1 MTSICF
7 TICTESRYEEIT
19 LTISSICSCLRNGYL
34 RQLRNSD
41 FSLGTLLNSF
51 LRNQNH
57 LHSSLHG
64 VRHWLRCAP
73 SAREESPSIPVG
85 SAHPVPWPSP
95 HWCQIGNNPDHSGQ
109 PFLGGTQLLSKVGNS
124 ALVILDVYRQGLAF
138 ILGRDL
144 VALCGLHGSTWNLF
158 DSALFDA
165 LLRVEL
171 ARDINHFLHDQ
182 RNEHMKNLIS
192 DAL

>member
-7 TICTESRYEEIT
+7 TICSETRYEEIT
-19 LTISSICSCLRNGYL
+19 LTVSSICSCLRNVYL
-34 RQLRNSD
+34 RQLRNKIVGD
-41 FSLGTLLNSF
+41 FSLDALLSSF

-85 SAHPVPWPSP
+85 SAHPVSSSSPSP
-95 HWCQIGNNPDHSGQ
+95 HWCRIGNNPDHSGQ

-144 VALCGLHGSTWNLF
+144 VALCGLHGSTWHLF
-158 DSALFDA
+158 DGVLFDA
-165 LLRVEL
+165 LLRDL
-171 ARDINHFLHDQ
+171 SRDINHFLHDP
-182 RNEHMKNLIS
+182 MLVT
-192 DAL
+192 LGG